1 MIGFKP
7 NDYVEP
13 EEPRKHQDADFSQF
27 RNERLNLESTEIR
40 DAFRRYNRHH
50 RSL

>member
-1 MIGFKP
+1 MFGFKP

-13 EEPRKHQDADFSQF
+13 KKTEESDSDFTKF
-27 RNERLNLESTEIR
+27 RNERINLQSTEVQ
-40 DAFRRYNRHH
+40 DAFRRYNRNF